1 MSALKQIFSLQYG
14 SEPKTGPGHRL
25 ERPAVK
31 AQRQTLE
38 RCLLDEFYASSK
50 LLVAFTSILNARAA
64 ARRLQSLASVAAFIT
79 PEPVI
84 FPAVVAGA
92 AATLDRADLM
102 ANLQEFYAR
111 MSFARAFGPSAFD
124 TSEGQDANISFEL
137 RQLIDVWQRVCS
149 AANVVCH
156 QLYDIENGAVQSR
169 REQLVSI
176 HEMIKSVQHGGS
188 PCVRLDGTVFV
199 PGWLD
204 ERRQP
209 RQPRGWPVWL
219 EVANTCEA
227 AILKDV
233 STGGL
238 GLESCQA
245 RAIGTAIK
253 VHLPSNRVLHAVVTW
268 SQAGRLGAKFS
279 QPLLLDDP
287 VLTGADQSQ
296 HVELEPLKSGRYHA

>member
-1 MSALKQIFSLQYG
+1 MSVLKQIFTLKYG
-14 SEPKTGPGHRL
+14 SERQIGKGHRL

-31 AQRQTLE
+31 AQRQALE
-38 RCLLDEFYASSK
+38 RCLLDEFYGAAK
-50 LLVAFTSILNARAA
+50 LLVTFTSILNARAA
-64 ARRLQSLASVAAFIT
+64 ERRLQAIASVVAFIA

-84 FPAVVAGA
+84 FPTVAAGSTA
-92 AATLDRADLM
+92 KLDRTELI

-111 MSFARAFGPSAFD
+111 LSFARALGPWALNAGGGD
-124 TSEGQDANISFEL
+124 TTITFEL

-156 QLYDIENGAVQSR
+156 QLYDIENGASQSR
-169 REQLVSI
+169 RDQLVPI
-176 HEMIKSVQHGGS
+176 HEMIKSAQHGGS

-209 RQPRGWPVWL
+209 RRLLGWPVWL

-233 STGGL
+233 SSGGI
-238 GLESCQA
+238 GLESCQP
-245 RAIGTAIK
+245 RAIGTPLN
-253 VHLPSNRVLHAVVTW
+253 VHLPSGRVLQAVVTW
-268 SQAGRLGAKFS
+268 SQAGRLGAKFA
-279 QPLLLDDP
+279 QPLMLNDP
-287 VLTGADQSQ
+287 VLTGAEQSQ
-296 HVELEPLKSGRYHA
+296 HPELDPLKPGRYHG